1 MNTQGNQ
8 YAYFHEDDESTFHMV
23 NTAKEQ
29 KSNYIRQRNR
39 FAANRNR
46 REKVLQ
52 KQQQQMEQQTRL
64 GLTKKQ
70 KYINRERQQD
80 MRRINKQFGRLNTNT
95 WNNDYRRQNRVHR
108 EASVQVKDTWKVVEE
123 IEFCRF
129 SKLSLPVVENAVDL
143 VTCGEMT
150 YYEKNFDR
158 VSIRNTQKLKLMNR
172 LIHNVSTGDDPIIRK
187 LAAQKAGNVFATD
200 SLISCLMCCS
210 RSVESWD
217 IMAHRIGDILI
228 LDKRPGNINFD
239 FVTVNET
246 AVEPPVEE
254 SNNIN
259 SASNLA
265 LEATFINHNFVQQV
279 LNPVRIY

>member
-1 MNTQGNQ
+1 LNTQGNQ